1 MVGGFHVGV
10 EQGWWPSP
18 LPGCQVPRAVL
29 GGSVE
34 DMMRALSAAP
44 SKPCDAPTYLVPG
57 LPVSMAAMNLFYAL
71 GLSWLGLIFLRRGAS
86 T

>member
-1 MVGGFHVGV
+1 M

-18 LPGCQVPRAVL
+18 LPGCQVPRATL

-34 DMMRALSAAP
+34 DMLKALSAAP

-57 LPVSMAAMNLFYAL
+57 LPLSMAAMNVVYAL
-71 GLSWLGLIFLRRGAS
+71 GLSALGLIFLRRGAHR
-86 T
+86 